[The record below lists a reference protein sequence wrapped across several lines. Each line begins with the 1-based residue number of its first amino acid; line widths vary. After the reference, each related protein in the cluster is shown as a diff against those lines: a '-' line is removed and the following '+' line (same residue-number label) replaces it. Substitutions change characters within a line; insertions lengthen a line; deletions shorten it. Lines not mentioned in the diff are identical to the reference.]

1 MTSDNPEALGY
12 QGQKT
17 TKGSRDCLLGSAL
30 FAGPGPRDWLCEQPI
45 RATRIARK
53 SLSMDIHSPTLSQPA
68 VTGTRQTLNGL
79 LEEKVILEGTLA
91 ELNSMLEK
99 HGVGCVSYEVNR

>member
-1 MTSDNPEALGY
+1 MLG
-12 QGQKT
+12 
-17 TKGSRDCLLGSAL
+17 AL

>member
-1 MTSDNPEALGY
+1 
-12 QGQKT
+12 
-17 TKGSRDCLLGSAL
+17 
-30 FAGPGPRDWLCEQPI
+30 
-45 RATRIARK
+45 
-53 SLSMDIHSPTLSQPA
+53 
-68 VTGTRQTLNGL
+68 L

>member
-1 MTSDNPEALGY
+1 
-12 QGQKT
+12 
-17 TKGSRDCLLGSAL
+17 
-30 FAGPGPRDWLCEQPI
+30 
-45 RATRIARK
+45 
-53 SLSMDIHSPTLSQPA
+53 MDIHSPTLSQPA